1 MIHPNGHNDNGNA
14 AVIQEPAENEA
25 RDNEPL
31 PPDANAP
38 LPGLATRARQRARQ
52 QIQQNRFVI
61 IGAGAIVIA
70 LLIFVATSMP
80 HRGVPQKV
88 KSRGAT
94 ASEDLALE
102 SGTASNDKS
111 LFPIT
116 DSGRPVTKE
125 PHEGFLNERDL
136 QRTATKPA
144 AGTRVASGAG
154 TLGSIPPFGD
164 QQPWQAP
171 PYQPGSGTGA
181 GAETPDLGKAE
192 REAMEKSSLI
202 YVRNV
207 SASSGSQVKDPKL
220 RSLQVRYDYELNEVG
235 RDILAAKFDY
245 PFYLSPTLDL
255 DQAQQQRAS
264 QRSLRFENY
273 DDRTVMAITG
283 NYFAAYSEDKMNG
296 ESRARESFLRVVLP
310 ILKAAVPRFQSSP
323 DVQGYA
329 VEISHHVLG
338 SAMGVAVEQTENLMV
353 FLPQTDAIRL
363 VASSDTNVQQQHRSE
378 RSVRAFH
385 AGDGGHKRA
394 VKRSRYRQRQDGSVM
409 PMCPLPASTT
419 GARADQ
425 WTTRHFT

>member
-14 AVIQEPAENEA
+14 AVIQELEENEA
-25 RDNEPL
+25 RNNDLPL
-31 PPDANAP
+31 PPDATAP
-38 LPGLATRARQRARQ
+38 LPELATRAKQRARQ

-80 HRGVPQKV
+80 HRGAPQKV

-94 ASEDLALE
+94 ATEDLALE

-125 PHEGFLNERDL
+125 SHEGFLNERDL

-144 AGTRVASGAG
+144 AGTTVASGAG

-171 PYQPGSGTGA
+171 PYQPGSGA

-207 SASSGSQVKDPKL
+207 SANSGS
-220 RSLQVRYDYELNEVG
+220 
-235 RDILAAKFDY
+235 
-245 PFYLSPTLDL
+245 
-255 DQAQQQRAS
+255 AQ
-264 QRSLRFENY
+264 
-273 DDRTVMAITG
+273 
-283 NYFAAYSEDKMNG
+283 
-296 ESRARESFLRVVLP
+296 ARE
-310 ILKAAVPRFQSSP
+310 I
-323 DVQGYA
+323 
-329 VEISHHVLG
+329 
-338 SAMGVAVEQTENLMV
+338 
-353 FLPQTDAIRL
+353 
-363 VASSDTNVQQQHRSE
+363 
-378 RSVRAFH
+378 
-385 AGDGGHKRA
+385 
-394 VKRSRYRQRQDGSVM
+394 
-409 PMCPLPASTT
+409 
-419 GARADQ
+419 
-425 WTTRHFT
+425 